1 MIEFVRDNAHYIT
14 LVFIIAGCIV
24 GWYFFDPGDWGRR
37 K

>member
-24 GWYFFDPGDWGRR
+24 GWYFFDPDDWGR
-37 K
+37 